1 MIWLQGL
8 FQHMLAIQREIYA
21 AFAGRIGTFAETGD
35 WAPLAVFLPVGILF
49 GAVHALTPG
58 HSKLVLATYVAGSP
72 AKARQALAMSILL
85 SIVHVS
91 TAVVIALFSLPLIT
105 FALTGAGQAPLVE
118 DVSRG
123 LLGLIGLWMLWQAL
137 RHQDEQPDTHHRNA
151 AFALLAGLVPCPL
164 TLFVMIFAMTRQVP
178 EAGLAFAVVM
188 MAGVAITLSAV
199 ALAAVVLRQTL
210 MGFVASNPRSVE
222 LTRKGLQSLTGLI
235 LIAIAVSVLS
245 S

>member
-49 GAVHALTPG
+49 GAIHALTPG
-58 HSKLVLATYVAGSP
+58 HSKLVLATYVAGPP

-151 AFALLAGLVPCPL
+151 AVPCPL